1 MVFIVRL
8 LKYDGLNP
16 QWEEFILRENVPL
29 DICSFERGDG
39 NRCHTGH
46 AEVLS
51 MCDICLSLAQ
61 GNKFYV

>member
-8 LKYDGLNP
+8 LKYGGLNP
-16 QWEEFILRENVPL
+16 QWEEFILWEDVPL

-51 MCDICLSLAQ
+51 MCDICL
-61 GNKFYV
+61 